1 MRFSPKQ
8 HVIVTLFGL
17 RYRGRVVRNILEP
30 SGEWLYDVQYSND
43 TGDLKRSEFL
53 EDELEE
59 QP

>member
-8 HVIVTLFGL
+8 YVIVTLFGL

-43 TGDLKRSEFL
+43 T
-53 EDELEE
+53 
-59 QP
+59 